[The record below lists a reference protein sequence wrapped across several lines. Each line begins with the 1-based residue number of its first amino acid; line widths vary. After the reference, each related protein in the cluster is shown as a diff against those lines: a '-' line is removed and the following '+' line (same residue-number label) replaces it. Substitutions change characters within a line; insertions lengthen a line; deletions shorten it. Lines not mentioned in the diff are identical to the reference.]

1 MCIVSNVAHSCLST
15 GFVTRLTRRVT
26 TSGAGTAHPS
36 GAPEFTTGFL
46 WGSCY
51 SIFSFICMFC
61 RSLFVLLYFFV
72 WPLCCLF
79 FFDIRILITPLV
91 SSNYSCQWLWIDHA
105 WLYLRV
111 SLTFMLRVSL
121 TFIVVN
127 LYRSSPN
134 HHSHVNASIP
144 TWYCHPNHHSHVDA
158 SIPTWYCHSW
168 FLRSLGKDQNVINSE
183 RIPMAMCRNWY
194 KTLISLWTDKW
205 KVEYHFLSK
214 NVSSCFCMFHLV
226 IIFIFPVSPIV

>member
-1 MCIVSNVAHSCLST
+1 
-15 GFVTRLTRRVT
+15 
-26 TSGAGTAHPS
+26 
-36 GAPEFTTGFL
+36 
-46 WGSCY
+46 
-51 SIFSFICMFC
+51 MFC

-111 SLTFMLRVSL
+111 SLTSMLRVSL

-127 LYRSSPN
+127 LYLSSPN

-144 TWYCHPNHHSHVDA
+144 TWYCHPNHHSHVNA

-168 FLRSLGKDQNVINSE
+168 FLRSVGKDQNVINSE
-183 RIPMAMCRNWY
+183 RIPWRCAWIDIKRSFVFEQMGGKWNI
-194 KTLISLWTDKW
+194 IS
-205 KVEYHFLSK
+205 FLK
-214 NVSSCFCMFHLV
+214 MFPLVFACF
-226 IIFIFPVSPIV
+226 I

>member
-1 MCIVSNVAHSCLST
+1 
-15 GFVTRLTRRVT
+15 
-26 TSGAGTAHPS
+26 
-36 GAPEFTTGFL
+36 
-46 WGSCY
+46 
-51 SIFSFICMFC
+51 MFC

-91 SSNYSCQWLWIDHA
+91 SSDYSCQWLWIDHA
-105 WLYLRV
+105 WLYV
-111 SLTFMLRVSL
+111 RVSL
-121 TFIVVN
+121 TFIVIS
-127 LYRSSPN
+127 LYHSSPN
-134 HHSHVNASIP
+134 HHSHVN
-144 TWYCHPNHHSHVDA
+144 A

-183 RIPMAMCRNWY
+183 RRPMVMCRYWY
-194 KTLISLWTDKW
+194 KTLICLWTDKS
-205 KVEYHFLSK
+205 KVEYLFLSK